1 MQETIVMPQH
11 EADTKDPIES
21 TLRGIAQNII
31 VFVFGLLPI
40 FFLPVSFLPFD
51 YVKTVLVI
59 GAVMLAVIF
68 YSLSV
73 LRSGTVRFT
82 APLALGA
89 LWLVVIVAAVSAGLS
104 GDMHDAFFGDDL
116 GIHTSVFIALLA
128 IVASTMLIIAP
139 TKTSIMRLFILL
151 LGSGFVLALFHLL
164 RIVFGA
170 GFLSLNT
177 FGDLVSTPLGN
188 WNDLGL
194 FFGLSILLSLVA
206 LEQLPLTKWGRVL
219 FSSVVGVSLV
229 MLAIVNFFAVWIVLA
244 LVSLMVLMYTLTK
257 DRFSEKTLTL
267 EGKKASVSLQSV
279 IVSVAVFIVSIVFLI
294 GGGAVGTLVS
304 KMTGISY
311 LEVRP
316 SLQATLDIA
325 RHVYHE
331 NALLGVGPN
340 KFMDAWRLYKDP
352 SINQT
357 VFWATDFRGG
367 SGYATTQFITT
378 GVLGGILWLVFFA
391 LFLATGL
398 RMLFKA
404 PQADRFWYFIG
415 SSSFVAAVFLWGM
428 SFIYVPGVTSLL
440 LASMFT
446 GLTLAV
452 YATLV
457 PLKTFT
463 ISIGASKRGGFLLI
477 GAVMVVIVL
486 ATSGLYLVGRHYSGV
501 YLFTSAVSNLRAGS
515 DISSAETGVASAYSL
530 LQNDSFAL
538 ELASYQ
544 LAKINTY
551 AAVTTELTDQQQ
563 QDLQSSIQN
572 GINAAQVAVGQ
583 DPTDPLNWSML
594 GSIMSVLA
602 EAKVEGAKDRA
613 LEAFEKARTYD
624 PSNPLYV
631 LLEAQLSSRTGDL
644 AGARAKAQE
653 AVTMKQNYTDAI
665 LFLTQLDVAEGKTDD
680 AIGKTRAVI
689 SLEPNNPARYYQ
701 LGVLYSS
708 QSKFDE
714 AIAAFSRAIDLDTN
728 YANARYF
735 LGIALAQ
742 KGDAQGAIA
751 QLQKVL
757 ELNPGN
763 ADVSA
768 LIAQLQANGKLPQQS
783 APAGQVTE
791 PTGVTTVDNT
801 VTASENPDTPLI
813 SPVNTPAESDT
824 ASSAEEAQ

>member
-1 MQETIVMPQH
+1 V
-11 EADTKDPIES
+11 
-21 TLRGIAQNII
+21 
-31 VFVFGLLPI
+31 
-40 FFLPVSFLPFD
+40 
-51 YVKTVLVI
+51 
-59 GAVMLAVIF
+59 
-68 YSLSV
+68 
-73 LRSGTVRFT
+73 
-82 APLALGA
+82 
-89 LWLVVIVAAVSAGLS
+89 
-104 GDMHDAFFGDDL
+104 
-116 GIHTSVFIALLA
+116 
-128 IVASTMLIIAP
+128 
-139 TKTSIMRLFILL
+139 
-151 LGSGFVLALFHLL
+151 
-164 RIVFGA
+164 
-170 GFLSLNT
+170 
-177 FGDLVSTPLGN
+177 
-188 WNDLGL
+188 
-194 FFGLSILLSLVA
+194 
-206 LEQLPLTKWGRVL
+206 
-219 FSSVVGVSLV
+219 
-229 MLAIVNFFAVWIVLA
+229 
-244 LVSLMVLMYTLTK
+244 
-257 DRFSEKTLTL
+257 
-267 EGKKASVSLQSV
+267 
-279 IVSVAVFIVSIVFLI
+279 
-294 GGGAVGTLVS
+294 
-304 KMTGISY
+304 TGISY

-367 SGYATTQFITT
+367 SGYITTQFITT
-378 GVLGGILWLVFFA
+378 GVLGGLLWIIFLV
-391 LFLATGL
+391 LFLITGL

-415 SSSFVAAVFLWGM
+415 SSSFVAALFLWGM
-428 SFIYVPGVTSLL
+428 SFIYVPGATTLL
-440 LASMFT
+440 LAAVFT
-446 GLTLAV
+446 GLTFVV

-457 PLKTFT
+457 PTRTLTV
-463 ISIGASKRGGFLLI
+463 SIGTSKRGGFLLI
-477 GAVMVVIVL
+477 GAVMIVIVL
-486 ATSGLYLVGRHYSGV
+486 ATSGLYLIGRHYSGV
-501 YLFTSAVSNLRAGS
+501 YLFTSSVSDLRAGG
-515 DISSAETGVASAYSL
+515 DIGSVEKGVASAYSL
-530 LQNDSFAL
+530 SQNDSFAL

-544 LAKINTY
+544 LAKINAY
-551 AAVTTELTDQQQ
+551 AGTSAQLTDEQQ

-613 LEAFEKARTYD
+613 LEAFEKARSFD

-644 AGARAKAQE
+644 AGARSKAQE

-680 AIGKTRAVI
+680 AIGKARAVI

-714 AIAAFSRAIDLDTN
+714 AIAAFNRAIELDGN

-751 QLQKVL
+751 QFQKVL

-768 LIAQLQANGKLPQQS
+768 LIGELQSNGKLPQQS
-783 APAGQVTE
+783 VPTGQVAE
-791 PTGVTTVDNT
+791 PTGVNTVDNT
-801 VTASENPDTPLI
+801 VTATENPDTPLI
-813 SPVNTPAESDT
+813 SPVNTPGKDDT
-824 ASSAEEAQ
+824 ASSAEETQQ